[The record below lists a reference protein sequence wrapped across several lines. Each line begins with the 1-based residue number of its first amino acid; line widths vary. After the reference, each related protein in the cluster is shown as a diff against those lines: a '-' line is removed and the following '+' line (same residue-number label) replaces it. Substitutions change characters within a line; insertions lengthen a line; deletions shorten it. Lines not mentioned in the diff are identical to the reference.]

1 MMNKAKN
8 NRAESFRSKKSNA
21 SLLSLI
27 VNKGNMFEN
36 CKCASR
42 KDFHKVVVI
51 FSEKR
56 LENSLYQRCNE
67 TFVSFASKVDYSIIP
82 SHEKSGLNKVEYCK
96 CGKRRTS
103 MSNAT
108 LWTAYKPISSHFVT
122 RLDQLMVNT
131 SSAINE
137 RGNMRYIAKFRL
149 MKGENA

>member
-1 MMNKAKN
+1 MNKAKN
-8 NRAESFRSKKSNA
+8 NRVVSLRRRTSDA

-27 VNKGNMFEN
+27 VNKRNMFEN
-36 CKCASR
+36 CKSTSR

-56 LENSLYQRCNE
+56 LENSFYQRYNE
-67 TFVSFASKVDYSIIP
+67 AFASFATEIDYSIIP

-108 LWTAYKPISSHFVT
+108 LWTAYKPISSHLVT
-122 RLDQLMVNT
+122 RPDQLMVNT

>member
-1 MMNKAKN
+1 MNKAKN
-8 NRAESFRSKKSNA
+8 NRIDNLRSTKANA
-21 SLLSLI
+21 SLLSLV
-27 VNKGNMFEN
+27 VNKRNIFEN

-56 LENSLYQRCNE
+56 LENSFYQRCNE
-67 TFVSFASKVDYSIIP
+67 AFASFATGIDYSIIP

-108 LWTAYKPISSHFVT
+108 LWTAYKPISSHLVT
-122 RLDQLMVNT
+122 RTDQLMVNT